1 MKTPFLLATCVL
13 MSAAFAPS
21 LCAQN
26 YPAKPVRFILPFPP
40 GGPTDI
46 LGRII
51 GQKLAEQLGQP
62 IVSENR
68 PGAAGNVGSDYAA
81 KQPADGYTIV
91 LVSPSLSISPS
102 LYKKMSYDAV
112 KDFAPISLVA
122 QIPNVLLV
130 HPSVPARTL
139 KELVQLAKSKPGKMN
154 FGSGG
159 MGTSNHL
166 GGEMLKSLAKVNL
179 VHVPYKGSNQAMLG
193 MMGGEVDMVV
203 IGIPPTLQ
211 HIQTGR
217 VRALAVLDAAR
228 APALPNVP
236 TAKEAGIANYEVLT
250 WYGILVPAATPR
262 EIVARLNAEWGKIA
276 ALPDTREKMTTAGFD
291 TMAGTSEQFRDF
303 IRSEMVRWGRVIKD
317 ANLVIEQ

>member
-1 MKTPFLLATCVL
+1 
-13 MSAAFAPS
+13 
-21 LCAQN
+21 
-26 YPAKPVRFILPFPP
+26 
-40 GGPTDI
+40 
-46 LGRII
+46 
-51 GQKLAEQLGQP
+51 
-62 IVSENR
+62 
-68 PGAAGNVGSDYAA
+68 
-81 KQPADGYTIV
+81 
-91 LVSPSLSISPS
+91 
-102 LYKKMSYDAV
+102 
-112 KDFAPISLVA
+112 
-122 QIPNVLLV
+122 
-130 HPSVPARTL
+130 
-139 KELVQLAKSKPGKMN
+139 
-154 FGSGG
+154 

-228 APALPNVP
+228 APTLPNVP
-236 TAKEAGIANYEVLT
+236 TAKEAGIASYEVLT
-250 WYGILVPAATPR
+250 WYGVLAPANTPR

-276 ALPDTREKMTTAGFD
+276 AMPDTREKMTTAGFD